1 MKFAG
6 IMWVLWMGLTLS
18 FNASADSQKYE
29 TKVVRIVFDD
39 TRYAGC
45 MAEVVPNL
53 SLSGC
58 NVRFVTFDCTG
69 QLGTASKVSSGML
82 SGAQLALVT
91 GNKILL
97 NVVNNKTANG
107 VCLAT
112 RLDNYN
118 TP

>member
-1 MKFAG
+1 MKFASLMCMLCIG
-6 IMWVLWMGLTLS
+6 TTLS
-18 FNASADSQKYE
+18 FSASADFQKYE
-29 TKVVRIVFDD
+29 TKVVRIVLDD

-53 SLSGC
+53 SLAGC
-58 NVRFVTFDCTG
+58 NARFVTFDCSG
-69 QLGTASKVSSGML
+69 QLGTSSKVSSGML
-82 SGAQLALVT
+82 SGAQLAMVT

-107 VCLAT
+107 ICLAT

>member
-1 MKFAG
+1 MKLVSIMCMLWIG
-6 IMWVLWMGLTLS
+6 ITLS
-18 FNASADSQKYE
+18 FSASADSQKFE

-45 MAEVVPNL
+45 MAEVVPNV

-58 NVRFVTFDCTG
+58 NARFVTFDCSG
-69 QLGTASKVSSGML
+69 ELGTASRVSSSML
-82 SGAQLALVT
+82 SGAQLGLVT
-91 GNKILL
+91 GNKISVT
-97 NVVNNKTANG
+97 VVNNKTANG